1 MKKLLEELAEWI
13 PVVLILALVFLFY
26 GSPDVWDRL
35 HDRAMGVTPQCPP
48 TPSAGGSERG

>member
-1 MKKLLEELAEWI
+1 VKKLLEELAEWI